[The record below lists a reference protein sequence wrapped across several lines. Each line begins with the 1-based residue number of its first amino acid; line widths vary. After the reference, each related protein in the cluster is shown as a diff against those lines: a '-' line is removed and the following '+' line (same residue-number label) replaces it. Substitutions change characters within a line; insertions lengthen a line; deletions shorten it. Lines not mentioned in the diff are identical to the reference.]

1 MYFIHVAIY
10 LVLITASY
18 LAWKKYKN
26 KFMLWCLWVGFGALS
41 ASTWLYS
48 VENIVQVPEAVETFS
63 FYVVQALRLVLFIFI
78 VITGIRA
85 FRH

>member
-18 LAWKKYKN
+18 LAWKKYKD

-41 ASTWLYS
+41 ASTWLFI
-48 VENIVQVPEAVETFS
+48 ELPEAVETFS
-63 FYVVQALRLVLFIFI
+63 FYVVQALRFVLFIFI